1 MPLVHTDKHVHVAG
15 KHCPAPK
22 PRPKKPKGKGIAKQ
36 NMKGTGPTYNW
47 RHDGIVAS
55 RFCNA
60 KHDSESFAKRL
71 VFDYKVSLLR
81 QERFMPMP
89 GVESISLHDIVAG
102 DLSQDDLN
110 MHVGALSE
118 FMKTLLL
125 TAPSAAA
132 MEQRLES
139 TGIDPLGTLHASAH
153 SARNMVYGR
162 HAVLA
167 PSRE

>member
-1 MPLVHTDKHVHVAG
+1 MHEHVAG
-15 KHCPAPK
+15 KHRPAPK
-22 PRPKKPKGKGIAKQ
+22 TRPKKPKGKGIAKQ

-60 KHDSESFAKRL
+60 NHETDSFAKRL
-71 VFDYKVSLLR
+71 MFDYKVSLLR
-81 QERFMPMP
+81 QERFMPKP

-102 DLSQDDLN
+102 DFSAEDLD
-110 MHVGALSE
+110 MHVGALSD

-125 TAPSAAA
+125 ATPSAAA
-132 MEQRLES
+132 MQQKLEN
-139 TGIDPLGTLHASAH
+139 TGIDPLGPLHASAESH
-153 SARNMVYGR
+153 RNRVYGR

-167 PSRE
+167 PDGE